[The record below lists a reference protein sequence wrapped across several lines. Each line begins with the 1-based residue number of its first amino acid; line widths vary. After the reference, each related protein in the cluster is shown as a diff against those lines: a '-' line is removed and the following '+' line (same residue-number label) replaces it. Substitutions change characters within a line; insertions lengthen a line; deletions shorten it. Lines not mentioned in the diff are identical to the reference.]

1 MPALLRRYQVPG
13 AVVSSIKNGEVVWT
27 KAFGLAK
34 LAPGAPMRPDM
45 VFNHGSDGKV
55 LTAWA
60 IMRLVEEGKVSLD
73 APANLYLK
81 RWQLRSATFDPNE
94 VTIRRLLSH
103 SAGLS
108 VHGFLDYNQRRRLPS
123 LVEMLEGRN
132 QPEMM
137 NEVNGS
143 VFIKWQPGAQAH
155 YSGGGFLLLQMVIED
170 VTGEP
175 FAAFIHREVT
185 APLGIGRLGW
195 VWTRQ
200 LEAAAPMP
208 YGEFGEPVGYR
219 QLGCQAIGSE
229 LCSVPDFARFVA
241 AAVTGP
247 HGEPPGRGV
256 LKPQSV
262 EQMLEIQP
270 GTLDTGLGYGV
281 GTLNGDKILGHSGA
295 NTGWNARFLLDVTR
309 REGFVIADNSML
321 GSPLLYAVQNIWLK
335 SVLGIEARTEPP
347 PSEKITLS
355 ANRFV
360 LKWVLGFGALLLALT
375 SWCGYQIASGRR
387 RFLRAFRKRRLFML
401 LPSGLATLFW
411 WYWFYAPQSLP
422 LPVSPALP
430 DLWILPLVN
439 YVTTVLLAWVVVS
452 LLFALSPRR
461 RRPDNSPTAPSQR
474 QLEVEAPR

>member
-13 AVVSSIKNGEVVWT
+13 AVVSYIKNGEVVWT
-27 KAFGLAK
+27 KAFGLAN
-34 LAPGAPMRPDM
+34 LATGGPMQTNS

-55 LTAWA
+55 ITAWG

-73 APANLYLK
+73 APANRYLK
-81 RWQLRSATFDPNE
+81 RWQLRSSKFDPNE

-108 VHGFLDYNQRRRLPS
+108 VHGFMDYNQRRRLPS
-123 LVEMLEGRN
+123 LVEMLEGKN
-132 QPEMM
+132 QPELV
-137 NEVNGS
+137 NEVNGP

-155 YSGGGFLLLQMVIED
+155 YSGGGFVLLQMVIED
-170 VTGEP
+170 VTGES

-208 YGEFGEPVGYR
+208 YGEYQEPVGYR

-241 AAVTGP
+241 AAVPGP
-247 HGEPPGRGV
+247 HDEPPGRGV
-256 LKPQSV
+256 LKQQSIQ
-262 EQMLEIQP
+262 QMLQIQP
-270 GTLDTGLGYGV
+270 GTDDTGLGYGV
-281 GTLNGDKILGHSGA
+281 GTMNGDKMLGHSGA
-295 NTGWNARFLLDVTR
+295 NTGWNARFLLDVNR

-335 SVLGIEARTEPP
+335 SVLGVDARADPP
-347 PSEKITLS
+347 PAEKITAS
-355 ANRFV
+355 ANKFV
-360 LKWVLGFGALLLALT
+360 LKWVLGVGALLFAVT
-375 SWCGYQIASGRR
+375 SWCAYQIASGRR
-387 RFLRAFRKRRLFML
+387 HWLRPFRKRRLFIL
-401 LPSGLATLFW
+401 LPSVLATLLW
-411 WYWFYAPQSLP
+411 WYWFYAPQALP

-430 DLWILPLVN
+430 DLWVLPLVN
-439 YVTTVLLAWVVVS
+439 YITTVLLAWMVVS
-452 LLFALSPRR
+452 FLFALFPRR
-461 RRPDNSPTAPSQR
+461 RLPENSPASPSQA
-474 QLEVEAPR
+474 QLGTVASM